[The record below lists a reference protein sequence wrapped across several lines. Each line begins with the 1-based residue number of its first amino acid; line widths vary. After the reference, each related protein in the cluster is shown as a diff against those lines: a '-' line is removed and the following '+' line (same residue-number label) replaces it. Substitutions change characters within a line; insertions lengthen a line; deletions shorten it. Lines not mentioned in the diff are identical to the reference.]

1 MRRTMRRADRPE
13 GVFQK
18 GEEFLHAV
26 AELQARQLKRIGKVA
41 HVLAGGCQ
49 QIHPPCGELCGLGLR
64 EIAAIAA
71 HDNPLLPPARER
83 IQQFT
88 IIDRS
93 GGQIKAAEPSRLITR
108 VRSRVGLLGSASQP
122 G

>member
-1 MRRTMRRADRPE
+1 MRCTMRRADRPE

-49 QIHPPCGELCGLGLR
+49 QIHPRAASSVALACER
-64 EIAAIAA
+64 E
-71 HDNPLLPPARER
+71 PPSPTM
-83 IQQFT
+83 I
-88 IIDRS
+88 
-93 GGQIKAAEPSRLITR
+93 PSYI
-108 VRSRVGLLGSASQP
+108 
-122 G
+122 